1 MEHRK
6 ECFRNRFQ
14 QYYSRLCNLAYT
26 YIGDRDECEDL
37 VQDLFVSIWSRGKD
51 ELPEH
56 EFASYMAIAVRNS
69 CISYLRKKR
78 PDTVPIDDYLMG
90 NHMTADTLGGEDE
103 EKHLEDI
110 LHEALAILPPRCR
123 EIFLMAKLHG
133 LKYREIAGKM
143 EISEKTVENQMT
155 KAVKQ
160 LRAYIVE
167 HRMTMAAV
175 VAFVLSIII
184 NG

>member
-1 MEHRK
+1 
-6 ECFRNRFQ
+6 
-14 QYYSRLCNLAYT
+14 
-26 YIGDRDECEDL
+26 
-37 VQDLFVSIWSRGKD
+37 
-51 ELPEH
+51 
-56 EFASYMAIAVRNS
+56 
-69 CISYLRKKR
+69 
-78 PDTVPIDDYLMG
+78 
-90 NHMTADTLGGEDE
+90 
-103 EKHLEDI
+103 
-110 LHEALAILPPRCR
+110 
-123 EIFLMAKLHG
+123 MAKLHG